1 MMQINSNQQSFLKKE
16 EGEKD
21 AWLRLQI
28 YLTFSI
34 LKRII
39 CKKKK
44 NERGPA
50 LWCIKLSPYGH
61 QFKPWLL
68 HF

>member
-44 NERGPA
+44 KMRGGQH
-50 LWCIKLSPYGH
+50 CGVSS
-61 QFKPWLL
+61 
-68 HF
+68 